1 MKEVTGKADLLKG
14 KKDNL
19 AEEVLR
25 KLQEAIISGDLR
37 PNERL
42 IEKRLSQEYGVSR
55 TPIHDAII
63 RLQLMGHVTMLDDG
77 RAVVTEFSQS
87 HMRDLFEIREA
98 LETMVVKLDCARAT
112 DEQLKQARSL
122 LDLATESSTR
132 NDLEAFGRY
141 NTSFHNILLESCEN
155 KKLISMVKTVRDQ
168 YYLGK
173 LLRVITGEE
182 LRRIMRLHYE
192 VIDAIIARNEEKAQ
206 KSFRKLIRSF
216 SKIAETRL

>member
-1 MKEVTGKADLLKG
+1 MKNLPGKTDQLKS

-25 KLQEAIISGDLR
+25 KLQDAIISGDLR

-42 IEKRLSQEYGVSR
+42 IEKKLSQKYGVSR

-63 RLQLMGHVTMLDDG
+63 RLQLMGHVTILDDG
-77 RAVVTEFSQS
+77 KAIVTEFSQE
-87 HMRDLFEIREA
+87 HMKDLFEIREA
-98 LETMVVKLDCARAT
+98 LETMVVKLDCARAS
-112 DEQLKQARSL
+112 DEQIKQARSF
-122 LDLATESSTR
+122 LDLATEASTR
-132 NDLEAFGRY
+132 HDLDAFGRY

-155 KKLISMVKTVRDQ
+155 KKLIFMVKTVRDQ

-173 LLRVITGEE
+173 LLRVITDEE
-182 LRRIMRLHYE
+182 LRRIIKLHYE
-192 VIDAIIARNEEKAQ
+192 VIDAIMVRDEEKAQ

>member
-1 MKEVTGKADLLKG
+1 MKKFTEKTDQLKS

-25 KLQEAIISGDLR
+25 KIQEAIIRGDLR

-42 IEKRLSQEYGVSR
+42 VEKKLSQVYGVSR
-55 TPIHDAII
+55 TPVHDALI
-63 RLQLMGHVTMLDDG
+63 RLQLMGHVTLLDDG
-77 RAVVTEFSQS
+77 KAIVTEFSQS

-112 DEQLKQARSL
+112 DEQLRQARSF
-122 LDLATESSTR
+122 LDLATEASTR
-132 NDLEAFGRY
+132 NDLDAFGRY
-141 NTSFHNILLESCEN
+141 NTSFHNILLECCDN
-155 KKLISMVKTVRDQ
+155 KKLIFMVKTVRDQ

-182 LRRIMRLHYE
+182 LRRMIKLHYE
-192 VIDAIIARNEEKAQ
+192 VIDAIMARNEEKAQ